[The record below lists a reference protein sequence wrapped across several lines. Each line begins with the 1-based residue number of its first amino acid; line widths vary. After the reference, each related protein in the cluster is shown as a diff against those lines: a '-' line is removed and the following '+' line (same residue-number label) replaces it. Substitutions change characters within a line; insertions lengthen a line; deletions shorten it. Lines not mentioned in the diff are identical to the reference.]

1 MFPSLMAFLVAIL
14 KRLVLIHIA
23 SPLPSAPL
31 DGVAA

>member
-1 MFPSLMAFLVAIL
+1 MLPRLTEFLVAIL

-23 SPLPSAPL
+23 SPLPSARL